1 MSESTA
7 TPIIDTTQPSMAR
20 VYDACL
26 GGKDNYEVDRA
37 VMERITTVLPQVR
50 NFAWDNRNFLIR
62 ALRFIA
68 LQTGITQYLDCGSG
82 LPTAENTHQ
91 TVQRIAPESS
101 VVYVD
106 HDPVV
111 LAHGR
116 ALLEENERSHFVA
129 ADIFDAREVM
139 EHELVHKYLDL
150 SEPVA
155 LMQIGT
161 LHHYDGDVPA
171 LMQEY
176 IDALPSGSYVAIAHF
191 FDPEN
196 EYSPLAHEL
205 ENAIR
210 KSPLGTGRFRTREE
224 IEAMTP
230 GLELV
235 PPGWELCARWW
246 PDGPELGRP
255 DDSANCQL
263 GAVARKP

>member
-1 MSESTA
+1 MSESP
-7 TPIIDTTQPSMAR
+7 TPHIVNTMQPSMAR

-37 VMERITTVLPQVR
+37 VMERITQVLPQVR

-91 TVQRIAPESS
+91 VVQRINPEST

-106 HDPVV
+106 RDPVV

-116 ALLEENERSHFVA
+116 ALLEENEHSHFVPG
-129 ADIFDAREVM
+129 DIFDAPSVM
-139 EHELVHKYLDL
+139 ENDEVRSYLDF
-150 SEPVA
+150 SKPIA
-155 LMQIGT
+155 LMHNGT
-161 LHHYDGDVPA
+161 LHHYDGDAAA
-171 LMQEY
+171 LMRAY
-176 IDALPSGSYVAIAHF
+176 VDYLPSGSYVAIAHF
-191 FDPEN
+191 HDPEN
-196 EYSPLAHEL
+196 EYSPLAHQL
-205 ENAIR
+205 EEAIR
-210 KSPLGTGRFRTREE
+210 KSPLGTGRFRTRNE
-224 IEAMTP
+224 IAALMP

-246 PDGPELGRP
+246 PDGPELNRP

-263 GAVARKP
+263 GAVGKKP